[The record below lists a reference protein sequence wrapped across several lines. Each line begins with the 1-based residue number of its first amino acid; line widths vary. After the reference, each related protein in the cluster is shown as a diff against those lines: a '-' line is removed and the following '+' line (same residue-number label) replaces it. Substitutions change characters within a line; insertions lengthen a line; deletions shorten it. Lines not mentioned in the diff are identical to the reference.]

1 MSAENLA
8 EQAALFTCLAGLA
21 VGHPNLPAAYVTI
34 SRHASR
40 ELSVQLDSPSKV
52 EAWREALGVD
62 AALLVVDRIGNRS
75 SLEFDAT
82 AFGVDFH
89 VYATYQPAPIEA
101 GAA

>member
-1 MSAENLA
+1 MSAENLS
-8 EQAALFTCLAGLA
+8 EQAAVITCLAGLA
-21 VGHPNLPAAYVTI
+21 VGHPNLPAGYFTV
-34 SRHASR
+34 SRHGAR

-62 AALLVVDRIGNRS
+62 AGLLRVERFGGRA

-82 AFGVDFH
+82 VFGVDFH
-89 VYATYQPAPIEA
+89 VYAAYEQAAAEA